1 VTGATVTFVDDEP
14 NGLASMVGGL
24 IAANLR
30 HDPRRAELLKPAV
43 IALVATDADTGITI
57 TLAPGSVAIAN
68 GAADGRADL
77 RVTTDGRSLIE
88 LAATPLRLGLPDVFH
103 PEGRMV
109 ARKVLK
115 KRIRIDGLVRHPAT
129 LSRLARLL
137 SVV

>member
-1 VTGATVTFVDDEP
+1 MDDEP

-24 IAANLR
+24 IAANL
-30 HDPRRAELLKPAV
+30 HHHPRRSELLKPAV
-43 IALVATDADTGITI
+43 IDLIATDAHTGITI

-68 GAADGRADL
+68 GAANGRADL
-77 RVTTDGRSLIE
+77 SVTTDGRSLIE
-88 LAATPLRLGLPDVFH
+88 LAATPLRFGLPDVVH
-103 PEGRMV
+103 PQGRMV

-115 KRIRIDGLVRHPAT
+115 KQIRIDGLVRHPAT